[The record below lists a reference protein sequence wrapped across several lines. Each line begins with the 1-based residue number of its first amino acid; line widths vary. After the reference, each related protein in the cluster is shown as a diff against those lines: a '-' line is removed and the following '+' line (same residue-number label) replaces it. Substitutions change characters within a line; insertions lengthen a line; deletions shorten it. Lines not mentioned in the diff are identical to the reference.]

1 MTDESILTDKKIL
14 IVDDEPDVLDTLEDL
29 LSTCE
34 VTKAGGFDEAKEL
47 LEQQTFDMAVLDI
60 MGVSGYDL
68 LDVAVKHDV
77 PAVMLT
83 AHALTPDIIV
93 KSFKQ
98 GAAYFLPKEKV
109 TDIASFLADVF
120 DARARGENTWDRWM
134 VRLADY
140 CEKTFGAKWMD
151 PNKDFWDK
159 FPFY

>member
-1 MTDESILTDKKIL
+1 MDESILTDKKIL
-14 IVDDEPDVLDTLEDL
+14 IVDDEPDILDTLEDL
-29 LSTCE
+29 LTVCE
-34 VTKAGGFDEAKEL
+34 VTKAGGFEEAKEYM
-47 LEQQTFDMAVLDI
+47 ENSAFDMAVLDI

-68 LDVAVKHDV
+68 LDIAVKHDI

-83 AHALTPDIIV
+83 AHALTPDNIV
-93 KSFKQ
+93 KSYKQ
-98 GAAYFLPKEKV
+98 GAAYFLPKEKM
-109 TDIASFLADVF
+109 TDIASFLAEVF
-120 DARARGENTWDRWM
+120 DARAKGENTWDRWM

>member
-1 MTDESILTDKKIL
+1 MTGESILTDKKIL

-83 AHALTPDIIV
+83 AHALTPDNIV
-93 KSFKQ
+93 KSFK
-98 GAAYFLPKEKV
+98 
-109 TDIASFLADVF
+109 
-120 DARARGENTWDRWM
+120 
-134 VRLADY
+134 
-140 CEKTFGAKWMD
+140 
-151 PNKDFWDK
+151 
-159 FPFY
+159 

>member
-1 MTDESILTDKKIL
+1 MTDESILTGKKIL

-29 LSTCE
+29 LSTCD

-47 LEQQTFDMAVLDI
+47 LEQHTFDMAVLDI

-68 LDVAVKHDV
+68 LDVAVKYDV

-83 AHALTPDIIV
+83 AHALTPDNIV

-98 GAAYFLPKEKV
+98 GAAYFLPKEKM

-151 PNKDFWDK
+151 PNKDFWDR